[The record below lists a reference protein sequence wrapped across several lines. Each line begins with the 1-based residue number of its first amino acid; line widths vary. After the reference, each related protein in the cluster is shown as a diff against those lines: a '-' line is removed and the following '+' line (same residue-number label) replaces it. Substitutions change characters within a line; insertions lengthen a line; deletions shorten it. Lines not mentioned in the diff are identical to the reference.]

1 MMDEINITELY
12 GACILLKS
20 IIENTTE
27 TIVKNDV
34 PVPGQFYLL
43 KRFDELYKLCS
54 ESFNKDSYF
63 EKLYYIRKNMDGII
77 EDMERDLLYNVDKDK
92 WGVYIC
98 YVIRI

>member
-43 KRFDELYKLCS
+43 KRFDELYKDINV
-54 ESFNKDSYF
+54 EIFNHFS
-63 EKLYYIRKNMDGII
+63 GII
-77 EDMERDLLYNVDKDK
+77 ANLQKVIEDEDHDS
-92 WGVYIC
+92 
-98 YVIRI
+98 